1 MNLTSWDIRYSIG
14 IDEVDAHHRH
24 LIELLNSI
32 YESFMNEAPD
42 ADLAK
47 IFDELTDYTQY
58 HFLAEETLMQDW
70 HYPDYASHKI
80 LHDQF
85 VKRLKELQ
93 VGFSRCNQRVSFELL
108 TFLNSWLLSHIQE
121 TDVSFGKFLAAE
133 KSQQAA

>member
-14 IDEVDAHHRH
+14 IDELDAHHRH

-32 YESFMNEAPD
+32 YASFMNEAPD
-42 ADLAK
+42 ADLGR

-58 HFLAEETLMQDW
+58 HFLAEEFLMQDW
-70 HYPDYASHKI
+70 HYPEYESHKV

-93 VGFSRCNQRVSFELL
+93 TSFSRCNQRVSFELL
-108 TFLNSWLLSHIQE
+108 AFLNSWLLAHIQE